1 MSKISE
7 KLRYVGVNDLKK
19 TAFEG
24 MWPLPYG
31 VSYNSYLILD
41 GKTALIDTA
50 EADFAT
56 EYMDNIRKELGDRK
70 VDYLIV
76 NHMEPDHS
84 SLMKVIRETW
94 PEVTI
99 VANAKTVP
107 MIKGYYGICDNVHIV
122 KEGDSISLGAS
133 SLTFHMTPMVHWPET
148 MMTYF
153 DEDKTLF
160 SGDAFGTF
168 GALEGG
174 VTDSVVRLHGSDVPT
189 GNAFHAFADEMRRYY
204 SNIVG
209 KYGQT
214 VQAALKKLSG
224 LEISR
229 ICSTH
234 GPVWEKNIPEVV
246 SCYDRLSRYEG
257 EKGVCIAYASMYGNT
272 AKAAESL
279 ASELEK
285 RGVPHAVHD
294 LCTEHVSYAYRDA
307 FKYDT
312 LVVGA
317 PTYNNDIF
325 PPAYNF
331 MYGIAARLMK
341 NRRFAAFGSFTWA
354 GASVKLL
361 NGMASGLGFELLSD
375 GLSFPQAFTPEKCDM
390 GALADTIASQVTE

>member
-50 EADFAT
+50 EADFAA

-153 DEDKTLF
+153 DEEKTLF

-285 RGVPHAVHD
+285 RGVPYAVHD
-294 LCTEHVSYAYRDA
+294 LCTEHVSYAYSDA